1 MCVYPGVPL
10 PHLKTGFLSTML
22 NSVLCVFRADSLP
35 KHHDMTDAVPVQL
48 DTEFMSP
55 GRVLKEINPD
65 PAAAATSPDNVTK
78 QPLDFRFSVSQLPS
92 WAQKRVSVEEILF
105 STKKEN
111 YHNFFKILG
120 HPICDV
126 ITLKFQQAGLTIEIS
141 IV

>member
-1 MCVYPGVPL
+1 
-10 PHLKTGFLSTML
+10 
-22 NSVLCVFRADSLP
+22 
-35 KHHDMTDAVPVQL
+35 MTDAVPVQL

-111 YHNFFKILG
+111 YGLETHLREV
-120 HPICDV
+120 PIYV
-126 ITLKFQQAGLTIEIS
+126 KWL
-141 IV
+141 IVRS